1 MVLIINTS
9 KKQAQSVS
17 DIFYYMGIISCF
29 ATPKEAFSE
38 ISDLYRAVI
47 VLNPESFPDIEDFVT
62 KIKSYASSVPIFAI
76 SDVIQQSSVSSI
88 FDECF
93 SDTIYSSEL
102 AERIMIYQNQ
112 RNMPVTGHYR
122 LAGIDASCYNVN
134 VNVFEKT
141 VPFTKTETMILR
153 YLISSYPIPQ
163 SPANILK
170 YAFKPTRKPE
180 ITSIRTHIS
189 VMNKKFRDITDKN
202 LFVTVPKLGYA
213 ISTPEILK
221 SLNEAT

>member
-76 SDVIQQSSVSSI
+76 
-88 FDECF
+88 
-93 SDTIYSSEL
+93 IYMLIKLYIERRLRNKELPSATEDYYSEHEKREFIEKDDNKHSF
-102 AERIMIYQNQ
+102 AARIRNTTNQ
-112 RNMPVTGHYR
+112 IAKKTLGGK
-122 LAGIDASCYNVN
+122 LKNV
-134 VNVFEKT
+134 
-141 VPFTKTETMILR
+141 L
-153 YLISSYPIPQ
+153 
-163 SPANILK
+163 
-170 YAFKPTRKPE
+170 
-180 ITSIRTHIS
+180 
-189 VMNKKFRDITDKN
+189 NKKEKNASDADKTDKD
-202 LFVTVPKLGYA
+202 
-213 ISTPEILK
+213 S
-221 SLNEAT
+221 